1 MFEVGFSEL
10 CMVGLVALL
19 VIGPEKLPKIARLAG
34 FWLGKSRNMIA
45 SVKAEINAELQAE
58 EMRQLFNEQQAD
70 IDNIQEMIQ
79 DASNSANT
87 IQASFKESLQD
98 SLAQVKQPHEPK

>member
-1 MFEVGFSEL
+1 
-10 CMVGLVALL
+10 MVGLVALL

-34 FWLGKSRNMIA
+34 FWLGKTRNMIA
-45 SVKAEINAELQAE
+45 SVKAEISEELRAE

-70 IDNIQEMIQ
+70 ISNIQEMLN

-87 IQASFKESLQD
+87 VQSSLKKSLQD

>member
-34 FWLGKSRNMIA
+34 FWLGKTRSMVA
-45 SVKAEINAELQAE
+45 SVKAEIKEELRAE
-58 EMRQLFNEQQAD
+58 EMRQLFNEKQAD
-70 IDNIQEMIQ
+70 ISEFQTILDEATHEVHSIQ
-79 DASNSANT
+79 SSL
-87 IQASFKESLQD
+87 KESVED
-98 SLAQVKQPHEPK
+98 RVIQVKESHEPK

>member
-34 FWLGKSRNMIA
+34 FWVGKTRSMVA
-45 SVKAEINAELQAE
+45 SVKAEIKEEL
-58 EMRQLFNEQQAD
+58 RQLFNEQQVD
-70 IDNIQEMIQ
+70 INKFKDLLDDKSSAAKEMNMTKI
-79 DASNSANT
+79 T
-87 IQASFKESLQD
+87 GT
-98 SLAQVKQPHEPK
+98 